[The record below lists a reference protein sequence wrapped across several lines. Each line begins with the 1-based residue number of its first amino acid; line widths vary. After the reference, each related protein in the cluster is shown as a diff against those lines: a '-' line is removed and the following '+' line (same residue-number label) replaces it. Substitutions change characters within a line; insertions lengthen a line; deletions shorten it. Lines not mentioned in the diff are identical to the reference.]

1 MKLFQIINLI
11 FGIIGAIGVIIQIKN
26 SFEQKQKMGVSY
38 AVYPVITG
46 QTYSPPVEIDQNT
59 ILKEIFIKETYLDWD
74 EQEKSKNEKI
84 TQLFVEQIEFKNIGK
99 KNINGSDFFENDR
112 LGVKNSS
119 NILQVSISNQTPSYI
134 NAKIE
139 FTKEKINVN
148 FDIIK
153 PGDSIYLC
161 IVCLDN
167 FRFYTS
173 DFFSGQT
180 KEINK
185 LYPLDVNTYHKY
197 ICNNISY
204 CYLESLYLKNVWN
217 NLRKMSFFYFFPF
230 ILLIIIMLIVNFYI
244 SGGLNV
250 K

>member
-99 KNINGSDFFENDR
+99 KNINGSDFF
-112 LGVKNSS
+112 
-119 NILQVSISNQTPSYI
+119 
-134 NAKIE
+134 
-139 FTKEKINVN
+139 
-148 FDIIK
+148 
-153 PGDSIYLC
+153 
-161 IVCLDN
+161 
-167 FRFYTS
+167 
-173 DFFSGQT
+173 
-180 KEINK
+180 
-185 LYPLDVNTYHKY
+185 
-197 ICNNISY
+197 
-204 CYLESLYLKNVWN
+204 
-217 NLRKMSFFYFFPF
+217 
-230 ILLIIIMLIVNFYI
+230 
-244 SGGLNV
+244 
-250 K
+250 